1 MVGYKRGK
9 FLNAPLTP
17 SGPRFCCASGNRK
30 QLMFAHMFT
39 GIKGKHE
46 QLTEETIKNN

>member
-1 MVGYKRGK
+1 MVGYKRGE

-17 SGPRFCCASGNRK
+17 SGNRK

-39 GIKGKHE
+39 GVKGKHE
-46 QLTEETIKNN
+46 QLTEETIKIN